1 MPISYFSYEQQT
13 VKGPRANTDN
23 GTPVDASRPFV
34 ENMQGGTASC
44 GSWGCTEGGWLSPKP
59 RASTE
64 YFLVLDGRGSVDTE
78 DGRRFPFGPGDVVV
92 LPKGWSGRWDVYE
105 RIHKI
110 WLVHDHEDVPG
121 ASTDPVVTTFDDLV
135 DVPAPG
141 SGPGAGPVRSG
152 KAVYDVGATRVGCWT
167 SAPGSFAVAPRPVAE
182 CLTVLSG
189 TFFITNADGSA
200 RRCVAGDTV
209 SLPEGWSGHFDVVD
223 AVATVFAEVA
233 APGKRVEGDV
243 GAKYGGVSSAPAGA
257 KPAGAAAAAAVGA
270 ARGRGLSGSGR
281 AIYEVGPAVTPPAPG
296 SAAAAVEADRVR
308 YEVALKVLETSDDAE
323 LKAKAREQLLAFLG

>member
-23 GTPVDASRPFV
+23 GTPVDASRPFDK
-34 ENMQGGTASC
+34 NMQGGTASC
-44 GSWGCTEGGWLSPKP
+44 GSWGCTEGGWLSPNP

-110 WLVHDHEDVPG
+110 WLVHNHEDVPG

-135 DVPAPG
+135 DVPAAS
-141 SGPGAGPVRSG
+141 SGAAAGPARRG
-152 KAVYDVGATRVGCWT
+152 KAVYDVGGTRVGCWT

-189 TFFITNADGSA
+189 TFFLTNADGSA
-200 RRCVAGDTV
+200 RRCAAGDTV
-209 SLPEGWSGHFDVVD
+209 SLPEGWSGHFDVVEP
-223 AVATVFAEVA
+223 VATVFAEVA

-243 GAKYGGVSSAPAGA
+243 GAKYAGVSSAPAAA
-257 KPAGAAAAAAVGA
+257 KPAAAAAAGGA
-270 ARGRGLSGSGR
+270 ARGRGLAGSGR

-296 SAAAAVEADRVR
+296 SPAAAVEADRVR